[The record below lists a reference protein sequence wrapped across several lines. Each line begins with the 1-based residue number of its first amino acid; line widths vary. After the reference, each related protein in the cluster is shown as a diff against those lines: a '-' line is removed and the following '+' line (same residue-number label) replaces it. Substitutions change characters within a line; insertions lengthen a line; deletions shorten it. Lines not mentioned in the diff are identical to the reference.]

1 MDDARDAPRLLEVG
15 RVGRAHGLHGEVSVS
30 FFTDRPERRSPGAT
44 LVARSPTN
52 TDRAL
57 VVATARPHQARW
69 LIRFE
74 GIDDR
79 TGAESLRGCTIH
91 AHELASNDDSLWV
104 HELVGARVVDSSGS
118 ELGVVT
124 AVEANPAHDLL
135 VLDGGALVPVTFI
148 VDRSEG
154 RVIVDVPDGLLD
166 L

>member
-1 MDDARDAPRLLEVG
+1 VDDARDAPRLLEVG

-30 FFTDRPERRSPGAT
+30 FFTERPERRDPGAT

-52 TDRAL
+52 IDRAL
-57 VVATARPHQARW
+57 VVASARPHQARW

-79 TGAESLRGCTIH
+79 TAAESLRGCTIH
-91 AHELASNDDSLWV
+91 AHELASDDDELWV
-104 HELVGARVVDSSGS
+104 HDLVGERVVDTSGN
-118 ELGVVT
+118 ELGSVA

-148 VDRSEG
+148 VERSEG